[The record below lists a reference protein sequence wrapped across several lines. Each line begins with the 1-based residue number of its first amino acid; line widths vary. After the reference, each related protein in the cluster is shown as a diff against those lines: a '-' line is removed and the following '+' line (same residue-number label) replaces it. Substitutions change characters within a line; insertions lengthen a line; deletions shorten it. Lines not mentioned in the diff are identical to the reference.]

1 MKPRA
6 AASSSPAPSATD
18 YTFRFGDALVGAQM
32 LFVAFGA
39 LVLVPILTG
48 LNPNVALFTAGLGTL
63 IYQLITKGKVPV
75 FVASSFAFIAPIQYG
90 LGKDGWGLP
99 ATLCGLVGAGF
110 IYFVVSMLIRWRGI
124 GFIRKIIPAVV
135 VGPVVMVIGLLLA
148 PVAADMAMGRT
159 SGGAIPQWQA
169 LVIAGISLL
178 AMVLVSLLGRGM
190 LRLLPILC
198 GIAAGYVA
206 SLAMGFVNF
215 EKVIAAPWIAMPAF
229 VTPTWN
235 LSAILFIAPVALAP
249 IIEHYGAI
257 QAIGQI
263 TGRDYVKNPGIDR
276 CLFGDGVATSVAG
289 MLGGPPC
296 TTYSEV
302 IGAVALTRA
311 FNPAIMTWAA
321 ITAIL
326 LAFVGKVG
334 AVLATIPGP
343 VMGGI
348 MTLLFGAIAVVGMQT
363 LARSREDLL
372 EPRNMTIVALV
383 LVCGI
388 GGMVIGDKQ
397 SFALEG
403 IGLAGILG
411 IVLNLV
417 LPKAR
422 PESAVTEAGEKT
434 RE

>member
-1 MKPRA
+1 MKKH
-6 AASSSPAPSATD
+6 ASSPD
-18 YTFRFGDALVGAQM
+18 YKFRFGDAVVGAQM

-48 LNPNVALFTAGLGTL
+48 LNPNVALFTAGVGTL
-63 IYQLITKGKVPV
+63 IYQVVTRGKVPV
-75 FVASSFAFIAPIQYG
+75 FIASSFAFIAPISAGVKQ
-90 LGKDGWGLP
+90 WGIP
-99 ATLCGLVGAGF
+99 GTLCGLIGAGVMYFIVGA
-110 IYFVVSMLIRWRGI
+110 LIKWRGI
-124 GFIRKIIPAVV
+124 GFLQKILPPVV
-135 VGPVVMVIGLLLA
+135 IGPVVMVIGLLLA
-148 PVAADMAMGRT
+148 PVGASMAMGRT
-159 SGGAIPQWQA
+159 SAVEIPAWQA

-178 AMVLVSLLGRGM
+178 TMILVSLRGRGM

-198 GIAAGYVA
+198 GIGAGYVA
-206 SLAMGFVNF
+206 SAAFGFVDF
-215 EKVIAAPWIAMPAF
+215 TGIKAAAWIAVPSFTAP
-229 VTPTWN
+229 VWN

-257 QAIGQI
+257 QAISQI
-263 TGRDYVKNPGIDR
+263 TGRDYVADPGIHR
-276 CLFGDGVATSVAG
+276 CLVGDGLATSVAG
-289 MLGGPPC
+289 LFGGPPC

-321 ITAIL
+321 ITAVA

-334 AVLATIPGP
+334 AVLASIPVP

-348 MTLLFGAIAVVGMQT
+348 MTLLFGAIATVGLQT
-363 LARSREDLL
+363 LVRAKQDLL
-372 EPRNMTIVALV
+372 EPRNMTIVSLI

-388 GGMVIGDKQ
+388 GGMVIGDKN

-411 IVLNLV
+411 IVLNLI
-417 LPKAR
+417 LPKAAK
-422 PESAVTEAGEKT
+422 ENEDEKA
-434 RE
+434 

>member
-1 MKPRA
+1 MKIH
-6 AASSSPAPSATD
+6 ASSPD
-18 YTFRFGDALVGAQM
+18 YKFRPGDAVVGAQM

-63 IYQLITKGKVPV
+63 IYQVITRGKVPV
-75 FVASSFAFIAPIQYG
+75 FIASSFAFIAPITAGVQQ
-90 LGKDGWGLP
+90 WGIP
-99 ATLCGLVGAGF
+99 GTLCGLMAAGV
-110 IYFVVSMLIRWRGI
+110 IYLIVAALIKWRGL
-124 GFIRKIIPAVV
+124 GFLQKILPPVV
-135 VGPVVMVIGLLLA
+135 IGPVVIVIGLLLA
-148 PVAADMAMGRT
+148 PVGAGMAMGKT
-159 SGGAIPQWQA
+159 SAVA
-169 LVIAGISLL
+169 LPAWKALTIAGISLL
-178 AMVLVSLLGRGM
+178 TMILVSLRARGM

-198 GIAAGYVA
+198 GIGAGYAASVA
-206 SLAMGFVNF
+206 FGLVDFSAI
-215 EKVIAAPWIAMPAF
+215 KAAPWIALPSFTA
-229 VTPTWN
+229 PSWN
-235 LSAILFIAPVALAP
+235 LSAVLFIAPVALAP

-263 TGRDYVKNPGIDR
+263 TGRDYVADPGIHR
-276 CLFGDGVATSVAG
+276 CLTGDGIATSVAG
-289 MLGGPPC
+289 LFGGPPC

-321 ITAIL
+321 LTAIA
-326 LAFVGKVG
+326 LAFVGKIG
-334 AVLATIPGP
+334 AVLGSIPGP

-348 MTLLFGAIAVVGMQT
+348 MTLLFGAIATVGLQT
-363 LARSREDLL
+363 LVRAKQDLL
-372 EPRNMTIVALV
+372 EPRNMTIVSLI

-388 GGMVIGDKQ
+388 GGMVIGDRS

-417 LPKAR
+417 LPKAAR
-422 PESAVTEAGEKT
+422 ENEDEKA
-434 RE
+434 

>member
-1 MKPRA
+1 MQNTPPP
-6 AASSSPAPSATD
+6 SSESSPAVTPAPATTASSAAD
-18 YTFRFGDALVGAQM
+18 YKFRFGDALIGAQM

-63 IYQLITKGKVPV
+63 IYQIITRGRVPV
-75 FVASSFAFIAPIQYG
+75 FIASSFAFIAPISAGVEQ
-90 LGKDGWGLP
+90 WGIP
-99 ATLCGLVGAGF
+99 GTLCGLVGAGVMYF
-110 IYFVVSMLIRWRGI
+110 IVGALIKWRGI
-124 GFIRKIIPAVV
+124 GLLQKILPPVV
-135 VGPVVMVIGLLLA
+135 IGPVVMVIGLLLA
-148 PVAADMAMGRT
+148 PVGAGMAMGKT
-159 SGGAIPQWQA
+159 PGCTIPTWQA
-169 LVIAGISLL
+169 LTIAGISL
-178 AMVLVSLLGRGM
+178 ATMILVSLRARGM

-198 GIAAGYVA
+198 GIGAGYVA
-206 SLAMGFVNF
+206 SMAFGYVDFNGI
-215 EKVIAAPWIAMPAF
+215 KNAAWIAVPAF
-229 VTPTWN
+229 TAPVWN

-249 IIEHYGAI
+249 IIEHYGAV

-263 TGRDYVKNPGIDR
+263 TGRDYVANPGIHR
-276 CLFGDGVATSVAG
+276 CLVGDGLATSVAG

-321 ITAIL
+321 VTAIA

-334 AVLATIPGP
+334 AILGSIPVP

-348 MTLLFGAIAVVGMQT
+348 MTLLFGAIATVGLQT
-363 LARSREDLL
+363 LVRAKQDLL
-372 EPRNMTIVALV
+372 EPRNMTIVSLI

-411 IVLNLV
+411 IVLNLI

-422 PESAVTEAGEKT
+422 KE
-434 RE
+434 